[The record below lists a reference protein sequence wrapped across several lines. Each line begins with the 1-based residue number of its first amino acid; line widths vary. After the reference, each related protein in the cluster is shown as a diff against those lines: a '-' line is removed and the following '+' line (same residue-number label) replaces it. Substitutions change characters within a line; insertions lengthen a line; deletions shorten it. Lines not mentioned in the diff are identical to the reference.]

1 MTFEVIKMDKKRK
14 NIKSKLNNYAVLAL
28 SLALYFIPCF
38 IAGLYAAP
46 LDLDPF
52 LHLAIF
58 IFAMY
63 GGLFFHIIVHE
74 GGHLVFGLLTGY
86 RFGSFRILSFMIIK
100 DKDGVHLKRQS
111 IAGTGGQCLMN
122 PPDINNG
129 KMPVVWYNLG
139 GSLMYIIVSTLFL
152 IVFLLLNGVSILSAI
167 LLLFA
172 LLGYS
177 SAILNG
183 VPMRTGTVDNDGYN
197 AISLT
202 KNSASLKAFWMQMKV
217 VDETAK
223 GVRLKDMPA
232 EWFAVPADEAMANS
246 MVAASGVFACN
257 RLMDEE
263 RFEEADRLMAHMLE
277 IESGMAGLHRNLLTC
292 DRLYIELIH
301 QNRRDVINETFDKK
315 LQNFMKEMKN
325 YPSILRTQYAIALL
339 YEGDTAKA
347 EKIKAQFE
355 KCAKT
360 YPYSHEI
367 DFERHLML
375 LAENKCNQQNS
386 NE

>member
-1 MTFEVIKMDKKRK
+1 MDKKTK
-14 NIKSKLNNYAVLAL
+14 STKSKLNNYIFLAIYF
-28 SLALYFIPCF
+28 ALYFIPCF
-38 IAGLYAAP
+38 VAGLYAAS

-52 LHLAIF
+52 LHFAIL
-58 IFAMY
+58 IVALY
-63 GGLFFHIIVHE
+63 VALIFHIIVHE

-86 RFGSFRILSFMIIK
+86 RFSSFRILSFMIVK
-100 DKDGVHLKRQS
+100 DKDGFHLKRQS

-129 KMPVVWYNLG
+129 TMPVVWFNLG
-139 GSLMYIIVSTLFL
+139 GSLMNIIFGLLFL
-152 IVFLLLNGVSILSAI
+152 LGFFLCGEVSILSAI

-172 LLGYS
+172 LLGFS
-177 SAILNG
+177 TAILNG
-183 VPMRTGTVDNDGYN
+183 VPMRTATIDNDGYN
-197 AISLT
+197 AIALT
-202 KNSASLKAFWMQMKV
+202 KNREALEAFWMQMKV

-232 EWFAVPADEAMANS
+232 EWFTVPTDEAMENS
-246 MVAASGVFACN
+246 MVAARGVFACN

-263 RFEEADRLMAHMLE
+263 RFEEADSVMAHMLE
-277 IESGMAGLHRNLLTC
+277 IESGMVGLHRNLLIC

-301 QNRRDVINETFDKK
+301 QNRRDAIGKEYTKN
-315 LQNFMKEMKN
+315 LQSFMKSMKSF
-325 YPSILRTQYAIALL
+325 PSVLRTQYALALL

-355 KCAKT
+355 KNAKT

-367 DFERHLML
+367 DFERYLML
-375 LAENKCNQQNS
+375 LAENKFKQLNS